1 MKAILLLGFFIAS
14 KQLFS
19 QNDQPKGAWILS
31 SIRVDNSLVTS
42 EYTDGPYR
50 WIYPNEHWLFRD
62 QKIYI
67 VDYPCCMLQFNHFVT
82 EKETLRIKGVDRRLD
97 EVFQMDFRNDSLIL
111 NNSLP
116 YGSCYY
122 FVKDTLQAKE
132 LLKFA
137 DGYINPVC
145 LYGDWEIPTGEV
157 SVEFDAI
164 TVWYPW
170 KMKETIHVD
179 EKNLH
184 HYWGNNRFYLEVDG
198 VKRPFVVGNVSLQ
211 DNDLILIPEKW
222 VNDYIKRQ
230 KLDRYQVSNVWLR
243 RIKD

>member
-1 MKAILLLGFFIAS
+1 MKVILSFGFFIAS
-14 KQLFS
+14 IQLFS

-31 SIRVDNSLVTS
+31 SIRLDNSLATS

-67 VDYPCCMLQFNHFVT
+67 VDYPCCMLQVNHFVT
-82 EKETLRIKGVDRRLD
+82 EKETLRIKGVNGRLD

-122 FVKDTLQAKE
+122 FVKDTLQVKE

-137 DGYINPVC
+137 DGYVNPVC

-164 TVWYPW
+164 NVWYPW
-170 KMKETIHVD
+170 KLPEKVHVQA
-179 EKNLH
+179 KNLH
-184 HYWGNNRFYLEVDG
+184 HYWANNRFYLEVDG
-198 VKRPFVVGNVSLQ
+198 VKRPFIVGSVSLK
-211 DNDLILIPEKW
+211 DNDLILIPDRW
-222 VNDYIKRQ
+222 VKDEIKKK
-230 KLDRYQVSNVWLR
+230 KLDPDQISTIWLR
-243 RIKD
+243 RITP